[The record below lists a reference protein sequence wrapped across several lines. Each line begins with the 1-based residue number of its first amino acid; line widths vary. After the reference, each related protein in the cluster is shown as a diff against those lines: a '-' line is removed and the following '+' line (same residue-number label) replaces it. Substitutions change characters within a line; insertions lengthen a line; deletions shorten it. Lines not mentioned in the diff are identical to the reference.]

1 MNDVEPLQTLAD
13 ASQGQPVPLPEELR
27 ALYGPLRMPVH
38 AGRPHVIS
46 AYVSTIDGVV
56 SLGPA
61 ATMAPA
67 ALDAGISPGEIISG
81 ASRADKMVLAL
92 LHAIADVL
100 LVGHTGIRG
109 NPRDVRRAERI
120 YPPLADA
127 FRMLRAELGKP
138 AELPV
143 AVLSP
148 DDDLDPSMPVF
159 QVPGVR
165 MAILTKEDIVPLL
178 VERDFPPNVEVVAL
192 PLRSDGTFSAAA
204 VLGAVERFQHAEL
217 VLCNA
222 GPRFMAHMIAERCL
236 DEFFLTVAP
245 QVAGR
250 DGSSDRPGFVDGKVF
265 APTEPRGAE
274 LVSVKRAS
282 NHLFLRYA
290 LQVQEP

>member
-1 MNDVEPLQTLAD
+1 MNDIEPLQTLAD

-38 AGRPHVIS
+38 TGRPHVIS

-61 ATMAPA
+61 ATMASA
-67 ALDAGISPGEIISG
+67 APDAGISPGEVISG
-81 ASRADKMVLAL
+81 GSHTDKMVLAL
-92 LHAIADVL
+92 FHAVADVL

-109 NPRDVRRAERI
+109 NPRDARRAESI

-127 FRMLRAELGKP
+127 FRTLRADLGKP

-165 MAILTKEDIVPLL
+165 MAILTKEDTVPLL
-178 VERDFPPNVEVVAL
+178 VERGFPPNIQVVAL
-192 PLRSDGTFSAAA
+192 PLRSDGTFSVAT
-204 VLGAVERFQHAEL
+204 VLAAVERFQHAEL

-236 DEFFLTVAP
+236 DELFLTVAP

-250 DGSSDRPGFVDGKVF
+250 DGSSDRPGVVDGKTF
-265 APTEPRGAE
+265 APTRPRGAE
-274 LVSVKRAS
+274 LVSIKQAR

-290 LQVQEP
+290 MQV

>member
-1 MNDVEPLQTLAD
+1 MNDVQPLKTLTD
-13 ASQGQPVPLPEELR
+13 ASQGQPVPLPEELH
-27 ALYGPLRMPVH
+27 ALYGPLRIPVH

-46 AYVSTIDGVV
+46 TYVSTIDGVA

-61 ATMAPA
+61 ATMASA
-67 ALDAGISPGEIISG
+67 AADAGISPGEIISG
-81 ASRADKMVLAL
+81 ANHADKMVLAL
-92 LHAIADVL
+92 FHAIADVL
-100 LVGHTGIRG
+100 LVGHTGLRG

-165 MAILTKEDIVPLL
+165 MALLTKQDAVPLL
-178 VERDFPPNVEVVAL
+178 VERGFPPNVEVIAL
-192 PLRSDGTFSAAA
+192 PVRPDGTFSAAA
-204 VLGAVERFQHAEL
+204 VLAAVEQFQHAEL

-222 GPRFMAHMIAERCL
+222 GPRFMAHMLAERCL

-250 DGSSDRPGFVDGKVF
+250 DGACDRPGFVDGKVF

-274 LVSVKRAS
+274 LVSVKQAS

-290 LQVQEP
+290 FQV

>member
-1 MNDVEPLQTLAD
+1 MNDIEPLQTLAD

-38 AGRPHVIS
+38 TGRPHVIS

-61 ATMAPA
+61 ATMASA
-67 ALDAGISPGEIISG
+67 ALDAGMSPGEVISG
-81 ASRADKMVLAL
+81 GSHTDKMVLAL
-92 LHAIADVL
+92 FHAVADVL

-109 NPRDVRRAERI
+109 NPRDARRAESI

-127 FRMLRAELGKP
+127 FRTLRADLGKP

-165 MAILTKEDIVPLL
+165 MAILTKEDTVPLL
-178 VERDFPPNVEVVAL
+178 VERGFPPNIQVVAL
-192 PLRSDGTFSAAA
+192 PLRSDGTFSVAT
-204 VLGAVERFQHAEL
+204 VLAAVERFQHAEL

-236 DEFFLTVAP
+236 DELFLTVAP

-250 DGSSDRPGFVDGKVF
+250 DGSSDRPGFVDGKTF
-265 APTEPRGAE
+265 APTRPRGAE
-274 LVSVKRAS
+274 LVSIKQAR

-290 LQVQEP
+290 MQV

>member
-1 MNDVEPLQTLAD
+1 MNDIEPLQTLAD

-38 AGRPHVIS
+38 TGRPHVIS

-56 SLGPA
+56 SLGAA
-61 ATMAPA
+61 ATMASA
-67 ALDAGISPGEIISG
+67 ALDAGISPGEVISG
-81 ASRADKMVLAL
+81 GSHTDKMVLAL
-92 LHAIADVL
+92 FHAVADVL

-109 NPRDVRRAERI
+109 NPRDARRAESI

-127 FRMLRAELGKP
+127 FRTLRADLGKP

-165 MAILTKEDIVPLL
+165 MAILTKEDTVPLL
-178 VERDFPPNVEVVAL
+178 VERGFPPNIQVVAL
-192 PLRSDGTFSAAA
+192 PLRSDGTFSVAT
-204 VLGAVERFQHAEL
+204 VLAAVERFQHAEL

-236 DEFFLTVAP
+236 DELFLTVAP

-250 DGSSDRPGFVDGKVF
+250 DGSSDRPGFVDGKTF
-265 APTEPRGAE
+265 APTRPRGAE
-274 LVSVKRAS
+274 LLSIKQAR

-290 LQVQEP
+290 MQV

>member
-1 MNDVEPLQTLAD
+1 MNDIEPLQTLAD

-61 ATMAPA
+61 ATMAPS
-67 ALDAGISPGEIISG
+67 ALDAGISPGEVISG
-81 ASRADKMVLAL
+81 ANHADKMVLAL
-92 LHAIADVL
+92 FHAIADVL
-100 LVGHTGIRG
+100 VVGNAGVRG
-109 NPRDVRRAERI
+109 NPRDVRRAVRI

-127 FRMLRAELGKP
+127 FGMLRAELGKP

-165 MAILTKEDIVPLL
+165 MAILTKEDNVPLL
-178 VERDFPPNVEVVAL
+178 AERGFPSNVEMVAL
-192 PLRSDGTFSAAA
+192 PLRPDGTFSAAA
-204 VLGAVERFQHAEL
+204 VLAAVERFQHAKL
-217 VLCNA
+217 ILCNA

-245 QVAGR
+245 RVAGR
-250 DGSSDRPGFVDGKVF
+250 DGSSERPGFVDGKVF
-265 APTEPRGAE
+265 APADPRGAE
-274 LVSVKRAS
+274 LVSVKRAG

-290 LQVQEP
+290 LQVEEP

>member
-1 MNDVEPLQTLAD
+1 MNDIEPLQTLAD

-38 AGRPHVIS
+38 TGRPHVIS

-61 ATMAPA
+61 ATMASA
-67 ALDAGISPGEIISG
+67 APDAGISPGEVISG
-81 ASRADKMVLAL
+81 GSHTDKMVLAL
-92 LHAIADVL
+92 FHAVADVL

-109 NPRDVRRAERI
+109 NPRDARRAESI

-127 FRMLRAELGKP
+127 FRTLRADLGKP

-165 MAILTKEDIVPLL
+165 MAILTKEDTVPLL
-178 VERDFPPNVEVVAL
+178 VERGFPPNIQVVAL
-192 PLRSDGTFSAAA
+192 PLRSDGTFSVAT
-204 VLGAVERFQHAEL
+204 VLAAVERFQHAEL

-236 DEFFLTVAP
+236 DELFLTVAP

-250 DGSSDRPGFVDGKVF
+250 DGSSDRPGFVDGKTF
-265 APTEPRGAE
+265 APTRPRGAE
-274 LVSVKRAS
+274 LVSIKQAR

-290 LQVQEP
+290 MQV